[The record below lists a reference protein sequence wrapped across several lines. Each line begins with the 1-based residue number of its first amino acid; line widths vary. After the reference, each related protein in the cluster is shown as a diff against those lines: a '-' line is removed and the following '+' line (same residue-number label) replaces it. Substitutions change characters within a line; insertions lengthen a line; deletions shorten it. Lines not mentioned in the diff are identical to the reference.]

1 MEEVL
6 NKITPL
12 LRELL
17 TLSPKAETALSLY
30 LNESIKNGARPQ
42 DILTL
47 EFQYLREQIL
57 IRLLRLLKVNQE
69 QYERAILYL
78 HFGLRLD
85 AGTLE
90 EILELSHSEFVPQL
104 FHAIEKLGLDPQLFS
119 HRGPLISSSAIDC
132 KIDCKTVELETQI
145 LAKLKIKPATSVE
158 VANLKN
164 FLQEKY
170 F

>member
-119 HRGPLISSSAIDC
+119 HRGPLISSAT
-132 KIDCKTVELETQI
+132 IDCKTVELEMQI

-158 VANLKN
+158 VANVKN